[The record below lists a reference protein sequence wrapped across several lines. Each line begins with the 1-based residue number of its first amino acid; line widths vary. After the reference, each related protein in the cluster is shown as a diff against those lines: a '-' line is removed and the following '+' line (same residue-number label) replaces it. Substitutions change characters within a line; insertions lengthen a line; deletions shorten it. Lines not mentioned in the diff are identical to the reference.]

1 MGGIIMDDL
10 IVIIFFIAIGIVVFL
25 ITREF
30 WCWYWK
36 INQKLRTLDSIDRR
50 LEDLQRQMMNQSYGD
65 KYPPIESGSVIN
77 QPKDDSRRDNPYS
90 NE

>member
-1 MGGIIMDDL
+1 MDD
-10 IVIIFFIAIGIVVFL
+10 IIIIIIFIAISIVVFL

-36 INQKLRTLDSIDRR
+36 INQKLRTLESIDRR
-50 LEDLQRQMMNQSYGD
+50 LEELQRQIMNQSGGD
-65 KYPPIESGSVIN
+65 RYPPIESGSAN
-77 QPKDDSRRDNPYS
+77 YQPKDNSRNDNPYR